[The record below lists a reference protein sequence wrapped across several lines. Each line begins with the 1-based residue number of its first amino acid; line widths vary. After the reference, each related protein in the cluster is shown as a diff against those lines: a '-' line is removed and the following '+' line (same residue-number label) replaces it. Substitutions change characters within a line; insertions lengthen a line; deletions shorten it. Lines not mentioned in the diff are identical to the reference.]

1 MRKLILGPGP
11 GFKDRKKQDLEKG
24 IETIGIDIIPEFEP
38 DYCFDIEEEGIL
50 ADENLEHES
59 FDEVEAHHIF
69 EHIGSNKMFK
79 QIMWDVWFFLAPGGY
94 LDICVPYWKDDSAV
108 ECFEHI
114 RFFNE
119 NSFMNFYNNP
129 YHKEMKLPYFEL
141 IKNEVRQHGNGSKEV
156 HVTLR
161 KPL

>member
-1 MRKLILGPGP
+1 MIKKLCLGPGP
-11 GFKDRKKQDLEKG
+11 GWQDRKNQDWAEGKRSIGVDIIEEFGPDYVADITKG
-24 IETIGIDIIPEFEP
+24 IPKELGTG
-38 DYCFDIEEEGIL
+38 
-50 ADENLEHES
+50 A
-59 FDEVEAHHIF
+59 FDEIEAHHIF
-69 EHIGSNKMFK
+69 EHIEMNEDFK
-79 QIMWDVWFFLAPGGY
+79 KVMWDCFNTLKPGGT

-141 IKNEVRQHGNGSKEV
+141 IVNEVRQHGNGSKEV
-156 HVTLR
+156 HVCLR
-161 KPL
+161 KI

>member
-1 MRKLILGPGP
+1 MKKLVLGPGP
-11 GFKDRKKQDLEKG
+11 GFRDRKKQDLEKG

-38 DYCFDIEEEGIL
+38 DYCHDIEEVWGL
-50 ADENLEHES
+50 TGQHDFFN
-59 FDEVEAHHIF
+59 EVEAHHIF
-69 EHIGSNKMFK
+69 EHIESNKTFK
-79 QIMWDVWFFLAPGGY
+79 RIMWDIFYTLKPGGY

-141 IKNEVRQHGNGSKEV
+141 VINEVRQHGNGSKEV

>member
-11 GFKDRKKQDLEKG
+11 GFQERKKQDLEKG

-38 DYCFDIEEEGIL
+38 DYCIDIEEDFPL
-50 ADENLEHES
+50 FVDE
-59 FDEVEAHHIF
+59 FDEVEIHHCL
-69 EHIGSNKMFK
+69 EHISSNKIFK
-79 QIMWDVWFFLAPGGY
+79 RIMWDIWNALKPGGY
-94 LDICVPYWKDDSAV
+94 LDICVPYWKDESAV

-129 YHKEMKLPYFEL
+129 YHKEMKLPYFDL
-141 IKNEVRQHGNGSKEV
+141 IVNEVRQHGNGSKEV
-156 HVTLR
+156 HVCMR
-161 KPL
+161 KV

>member
-1 MRKLILGPGP
+1 MNKLILGPGP
-11 GFKDRKKQDLEKG
+11 GFQERKKQDLEKG
-24 IETIGIDIIPEFEP
+24 TETIGIDIIPEFEP
-38 DYCFDIEEEGIL
+38 DFCIDIEQDIIL
-50 ADENLEHES
+50 SVVGKKE

-69 EHIGSNKMFK
+69 EHIQSNKDFK
-79 QIMWDVWFFLAPGGY
+79 RIMWEIFDTLKPGGY
-94 LDICVPYWKDDSAV
+94 VDICVPYWKDDSAV

-141 IKNEVRQHGNGSKEV
+141 VLNEIRAHGNGSKEV

>member
-1 MRKLILGPGP
+1 MRKLVLGPGP
-11 GFKDRKKQDLEKG
+11 GFQDRKKQDLEKG

-38 DYCFDIEEEGIL
+38 DYCFDIEEAPLTFKE
-50 ADENLEHES
+50 E
-59 FDEVEAHHIF
+59 FDEVECHHIL
-69 EHIGSNKMFK
+69 EHIGSNKTFK
-79 QIMWDVWFFLAPGGY
+79 RIMWEIHDALVPGGY

-129 YHKEMKLPYFEL
+129 FYKEMKLPYFEL
-141 IKNEVRQHGNGSKEV
+141 VKNEVRQHGNGSQEV
-156 HVTLR
+156 HVTL
-161 KPL
+161 KKI

>member
-1 MRKLILGPGP
+1 MKKKLTIGPGP
-11 GFKDRKKQDLEKG
+11 GWKEQKAKDLERG
-24 IETIGIDIIPEFEP
+24 FDSVSIDFISEFEP
-38 DYCFDIEEEGIL
+38 DYCHDIEEVEGL
-50 ADENLEHES
+50 TGHLEYY
-59 FDEVEAHHIF
+59 DEVEIF
-69 EHIGSNKMFK
+69 HVLEHIGSNKTFK
-79 QIMWDVWFFLAPGGY
+79 RIMWDIHNTLKVGGT

-141 IKNEVRQHGNGSKEV
+141 VINEVRQHGNGSKEV
-156 HVTLR
+156 HVCLR
-161 KPL
+161 KI